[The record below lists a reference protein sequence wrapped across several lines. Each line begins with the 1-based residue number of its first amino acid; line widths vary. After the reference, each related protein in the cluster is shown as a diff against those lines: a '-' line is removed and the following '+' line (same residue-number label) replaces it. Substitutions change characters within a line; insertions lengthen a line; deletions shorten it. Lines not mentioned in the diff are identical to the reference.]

1 MTNVD
6 NYENII
12 AGSIGG
18 ILLLI
23 GLRICYKN
31 PDCTFFSRD
40 DDNNENDDDN
50 DNAPPSPT
58 SVTHLFNAGKIKK
71 TKKNKKQ
78 KKGKTKKHHNK

>member
-1 MTNVD
+1 MTNT
-6 NYENII
+6 ENII
-12 AGSIGG
+12 AGGIGG

-40 DDNNENDDDN
+40 DDNNDN
-50 DNAPPSPT
+50 DNDNNDNDDPNVA
-58 SVTHLFNAGKIKK
+58 AGKIKK

-78 KKGKTKKHHNK
+78 KKGKSKKHYKK

>member
-1 MTNVD
+1 MTNVE

-31 PDCTFFSRD
+31 PDCTNFSRD
-40 DDNNENDDDN
+40 DDNNEN

-78 KKGKTKKHHNK
+78 RKTTRNGKSKKHHKK

>member
-12 AGSIGG
+12 AGGIGG

-40 DDNNENDDDN
+40 DDNNENHENDDN
-50 DNAPPSPT
+50 TPPSPT
-58 SVTHLFNAGKIKK
+58 SVTHPFNAGKIKK

-78 KKGKTKKHHNK
+78 TKGKSKKQHNK